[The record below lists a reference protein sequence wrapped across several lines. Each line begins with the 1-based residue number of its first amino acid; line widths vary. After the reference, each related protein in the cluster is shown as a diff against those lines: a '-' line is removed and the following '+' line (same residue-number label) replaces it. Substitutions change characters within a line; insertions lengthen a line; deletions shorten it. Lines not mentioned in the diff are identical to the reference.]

1 MVYYISAIL
10 GKAADDPV
18 IQKWGIG
25 GYENAESEKITISA
39 DNPFAGQSFTI
50 YSQIPQKKC
59 NRFKNT
65 WTFIYRIMNDMNNDN
80 CDQAEGLSSIIIK
93 AQQGDKAS
101 MGQLAETAEA
111 RLLTYIFRLTLSQD
125 LSEELCQKTL
135 VKMVQSLETLEHI
148 DRFWNWLLRHA
159 MGEVQHYYR
168 DQKRRHEVETEALNR
183 EYFKQYVARNH
194 QDGLNESARIEL
206 SEIIYDAIAELR
218 FAYRN
223 VLVLRCYEELSFA
236 EIAQFMDCKELR
248 ARVLFFRA
256 RHALRRHLYRNGFS
270 KENLLTG
277 LGFFGILT
285 LSSKATST
293 ACSVKTASMNVG
305 LTAALVGSLGTRFG
319 VAVITSASALLA
331 CITFSHVIVSILAVS
346 LILAVLII
354 LSLYL
359 GLD

>member
-1 MVYYISAIL
+1 
-10 GKAADDPV
+10 
-18 IQKWGIG
+18 
-25 GYENAESEKITISA
+25 
-39 DNPFAGQSFTI
+39 
-50 YSQIPQKKC
+50 
-59 NRFKNT
+59 
-65 WTFIYRIMNDMNNDN
+65 
-80 CDQAEGLSSIIIK
+80 
-93 AQQGDKAS
+93 
-101 MGQLAETAEA
+101 MGQLAEVAEP

-125 LSEELCQKTL
+125 LTEELCQKTL

-168 DQKRRHEVETEALNR
+168 DQKRRHEVEAEALNR

-194 QDGLNESARIEL
+194 QDGLDESSRIEL
-206 SEIIYDAIAELR
+206 SEIIYDAIAELK

-256 RHALRRHLYRNGFS
+256 RHALRRHLSRNGFS
-270 KENLLTG
+270 KENLLAG

-293 ACSVKTASMNVG
+293 ACSVNTASLNVG
-305 LTAALVGSLGTRFG
+305 VTATLAGSLGTRLG
-319 VAVITSASALLA
+319 IAVVTTASALLA
-331 CITFSHVIVSILAVS
+331 CITFRDVIVSIIVMAVIF
-346 LILAVLII
+346 LGFVIAG
-354 LSLYL
+354 LYFC
-359 GLD
+359 LD